1 MDCIINLKLHSTF
14 LLFVSN
20 NFSLFLLFSVLVT
33 GLIVNPL
40 AFAQD
45 SSTNGTTTSVNATDT
60 IVMDESSNPAS
71 TEMTESSNSTS
82 TEEALESEDEMAETE
97 ENMIEDEDMMG
108 DENMME
114 DEEETV
120 LSPLKQIKEGVA
132 PENIICKE
140 GLELVFKLNGQPA
153 CVKTTSIEKL
163 IAWGWAQ

>member
-1 MDCIINLKLHSTF
+1 M
-14 LLFVSN
+14 SN

-33 GLIVNPL
+33 GLIVSPL

-82 TEEALESEDEMAETE
+82 TETADMTESSNSTSTGDETMVIENEIMITEDEMTE
-97 ENMIEDEDMMG
+97 A
-108 DENMME
+108 
-114 DEEETV
+114 V
-120 LSPLKQIKEGVA
+120 PSPLKQIKEGIV
-132 PENIICKE
+132 PENIVCKE
-140 GLELVFKLNGQPA
+140 GLGLVFKLNGQPA

>member
-1 MDCIINLKLHSTF
+1 MDCIINLKLHSIF

-33 GLIVNPL
+33 GLTVNPL

-60 IVMDESSNPAS
+60 IAMDESSNSTSTEMTESSNSTS

-97 ENMIEDEDMMG
+97 ED
-108 DENMME
+108 MME

-120 LSPLKQIKEGVA
+120 LSPLKQIKEGVV
-132 PENIICKE
+132 PENVVCKE
-140 GLELVFKLNGQPA
+140 GLELVFKLNGEPA
-153 CVKTTSIEKL
+153 CVKTTSIQKL